1 MSGRRISMIVAALV
15 VGATLVAGA
24 MAAGQGYKQVG
35 KWGKV
40 GTGNGQFGNG
50 VFGLATSKGGN
61 VYAADTSNNRIQ
73 VFTAKGGF
81 VDKFGALGAGNG
93 QFSGPSDVA
102 IAPDGSVFV
111 ADYSNDRV
119 EKLSAG
125 GGFQQAIDVSQPTG
139 VGVDADGNLYV
150 ADVGGEGDALRQGVE
165 LCRRQLV
172 ARRGE
177 RRRPRSLRRRNAL
190 RLRHGRAQGHTLLE
204 RGKGAGFDP
213 WRPQQSDRHRGR
225 SRLQRLGREHLGAA
239 DREVLASGEDA
250 RDCGLGGSGRP
261 GHRGR
266 SRRGRLRVRRLE
278 QGDDPVRRGQVETG
292 DGERPRDDHRCR
304 VAPRRS
310 RTR

>member
-81 VDKFGALGAGNG
+81 VDKFGALGGGNG

-119 EKLSAG
+119 QKLSAG
-125 GGFQQAIDVSQPTG
+125 GGFQLAIAASS
-139 VGVDADGNLYV
+139 ADW
-150 ADVGGEGDALRQGVE
+150 GGRRRRRQSLRRRRRREGDALRQGVE
-165 LCRRQLV
+165 LL
-172 ARRGE
+172 
-177 RRRPRSLRRRNAL
+177 RP
-190 RLRHGRAQGHTLLE
+190 
-204 RGKGAGFDP
+204 
-213 WRPQQSDRHRGR
+213 
-225 SRLQRLGREHLGAA
+225 
-239 DREVLASGEDA
+239 
-250 RDCGLGGSGRP
+250 GRP
-261 GHRGR
+261 GGAPREAEISRCPPTGR
-266 SRRGRLRVRRLE
+266 STSPTPAV
-278 QGDDPVRRGQVETG
+278 
-292 DGERPRDDHRCR
+292 
-304 VAPRRS
+304 S
-310 RTR
+310 R